1 MGRIQ
6 VLDDALADQIA
17 AGEVVERPASAV
29 KELLENALDAGATAV
44 TVELAEGGVK
54 RLRVV
59 DDGHGM
65 DPDDAVLA
73 LRRHATSKLRTTA
86 DLVRIA
92 TLGFRGEALPSI
104 AAVSRFRLR
113 TREPAALGAT
123 LVVVEGG
130 GAPQVSQTAG
140 PPGTEVLVE
149 DLFFNIPARRKFL
162 KQEATEASHVLEV
175 VQRLALGAPT
185 VAFRLIKD
193 DKVVLDL
200 PRHRA
205 LADRVAALFGA
216 KLASD
221 LKPARVD
228 GSLGLSGLVGS
239 AETARS
245 TPRHYYTFIN
255 GRFVRDR
262 VIMAAIQSAY
272 GHRLPRGQHPFV
284 VLHLTLPVDLLDVN
298 VHPAKTEVRFADTRI
313 IHRLVARGVDA
324 ALEGLV
330 DAPVPA
336 GGRVYTL
343 ALAPADG
350 GEDGPSHL
358 PTGPTGRSPQASLP
372 GEGPPDGGPPDGG
385 PPDEGPPDEGRAT
398 EHRVVAL
405 PDAGLPAP
413 PASLQYRTPPRP
425 GPDRPWTRPESRP
438 DSRPE
443 TLTLALTG
451 GPHAAGPHTA
461 GPVTRLE
468 YVPAD
473 GAAALAL
480 DRLPVL
486 GEIGG
491 LLLLKAENAIL
502 GVDIEAARAQ
512 VAFADLVAGRGG
524 AALSPPVTATLDA
537 TALTRRD
544 VVLREIGFEIE
555 PFGGRSFAIKRAP
568 AGLPAADAP
577 RMLTELLTA
586 DDPTPEALRWRLA
599 RRIAGTAPP
608 LAVAE
613 RRPLLA
619 RLSGHTTPGG
629 PGWIFALTAPELRR
643 HLGHGA
649 PGR

>member
-1 MGRIQ
+1 
-6 VLDDALADQIA
+6 
-17 AGEVVERPASAV
+17 
-29 KELLENALDAGATAV
+29 
-44 TVELAEGGVK
+44 
-54 RLRVV
+54 
-59 DDGHGM
+59 
-65 DPDDAVLA
+65 
-73 LRRHATSKLRTTA
+73 
-86 DLVRIA
+86 
-92 TLGFRGEALPSI
+92 
-104 AAVSRFRLR
+104 
-113 TREPAALGAT
+113 
-123 LVVVEGG
+123 VVVEGG

-350 GEDGPSHL
+350 AEDGPSHL

-372 GEGPPDGGPPDGG
+372 GEGPPDEGLPDEGPPDGG
-385 PPDEGPPDEGRAT
+385 PPDEGLPDEGPAT
-398 EHRVVAL
+398 EPRVVDPLDAPGP
-405 PDAGLPAP
+405 PDAPAGLPT
-413 PASLQYRTPPRP
+413 SLQYRTTPRP
-425 GPDRPWTRPESRP
+425 GPDRPWTRPESRPESRP

-451 GPHAAGPHTA
+451 GGPHTAGPHTA

-524 AALSPPVTATLDA
+524 AALSPPVTAALDA
-537 TALTRRD
+537 TALARRD
-544 VVLREIGFEIE
+544 AVLREIGFEIE

-619 RLSGHTTPGG
+619 RLSGHTHPRRPGLDFRPHRPRAAPPSG
-629 PGWIFALTAPELRR
+629 PRRTGPLTQSPRTAIIP
-643 HLGHGA
+643 
-649 PGR
+649 PP